1 MVGLDY
7 RLKTINSLERKIE
20 QSPGRTIND
29 ALRYTMTFDTDSF
42 TANVQKTMDTLKN
55 KEYKLQAMTNTF
67 RDGAPYKG
75 INSTYLSPD
84 GELFELQFHTPESFD
99 VKQNVNHILYEQQR
113 ILNRSNPLYDQL
125 QLQMIE
131 NSALVPNPI
140 GVEVIKS
147 VKRN

>member
-1 MVGLDY
+1 M
-7 RLKTINSLERKIE
+7 
-20 QSPGRTIND
+20 P
-29 ALRYTMTFDTDSF
+29 